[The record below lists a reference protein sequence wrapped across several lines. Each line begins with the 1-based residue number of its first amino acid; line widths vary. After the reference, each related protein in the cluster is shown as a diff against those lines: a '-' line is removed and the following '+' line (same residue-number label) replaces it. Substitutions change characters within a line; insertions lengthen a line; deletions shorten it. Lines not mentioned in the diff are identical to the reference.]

1 MMATAPLPHVCVC
14 ICTYRRPAYLKA
26 LLEALRD
33 LATGGQFTYSVVVV
47 DNDHAKSAEAVVSQ
61 SAAASDLAIHYC
73 VEPHQNIALARNK
86 AIEQASGDFVAFLD
100 DDECPTREWL
110 QHLFEACVRYRADGA
125 LGPVRPRFE
134 EQPPQWI
141 VDGGFYSRP
150 TYPTGYVIDWRK
162 GRTGN
167 LLIKRSVV
175 AADAVPFRP
184 EFLTGEDQ
192 DFFRR
197 AIEKRHVFVWCDEAV
212 AYEIVPP
219 IRWSR
224 TFMLKRA
231 LLRGRISL
239 LHPSSGWR
247 ATLRSMIAVPA
258 YAAALPFA
266 LAAGQS
272 RFMVYLVKLFDHAG
286 RLLALAGINPVREPY
301 VTE

>member
-1 MMATAPLPHVCVC
+1 
-14 ICTYRRPAYLKA
+14 
-26 LLEALRD
+26 LLAALRD
-33 LATGGQFTYSVVVV
+33 LTTHNLFTYSIVVT
-47 DNDHAKSAEAVVSQ
+47 DNDHQQSAEPVVTGF
-61 SAAASDLAIHYC
+61 AAASDLHVRYC
-73 VEPHQNIALARNK
+73 VEPRQNIALARNT
-86 AIEQASGDFVAFLD
+86 AIAHASGEFVAFLD
-100 DDECPTREWL
+100 DDECPTRDWL
-110 QHLFEACVRYRADGA
+110 RHLFETCTRYGADGA
-125 LGPVRPRFE
+125 LGPVRPQFDE
-134 EQPPQWI
+134 NPPQWI
-141 VDGGFYSRP
+141 LDGGFYSRP
-150 TYPTGYVIDWRK
+150 TYPTGLVIDWRK

-167 LLIKRSVV
+167 LLITRSVV
-175 AADAVPFRP
+175 AGEAVPFRP

-197 AIEKRHVFVWCDEAV
+197 AIEKGHRFVWCDEAV
-212 AYEIVPP
+212 AYEVVPP

-266 LAAGQS
+266 LTAGHS
-272 RFMVYLVKLFDHAG
+272 RFMVCLVKLFDHAG
-286 RLLALAGINPVREPY
+286 RLLALAGINPVSEPY

>member
-1 MMATAPLPHVCVC
+1 MTGSSTLPHVCIC
-14 ICTYRRPAYLKA
+14 ICTYRRPEYLKR
-26 LLEALRD
+26 LLAALRD
-33 LATGGQFTYSVVVV
+33 LSTGGLFTYSVVVA
-47 DNDHAKSAEAVVSQ
+47 DNDQARSAEPVVAEF
-61 SAAASDLAIHYC
+61 SAESDLHVQYC
-73 VEPHQNIALARNK
+73 VEPRQNIALARNK
-86 AIEQASGDFVAFLD
+86 AIAHASGDFVAFLD
-100 DDECPTREWL
+100 DDECPTGDWL
-110 QHLFEACVRYRADGA
+110 RHLFETCVRYRADGA

-141 VDGGFYSRP
+141 IDGGFYARP

-167 LLIKRSVV
+167 LLIKRGVV

-197 AIEKRHVFVWCDEAV
+197 AIEKGHVFVWCDEAV
-212 AYEIVPP
+212 AYEVVPP
-219 IRWSR
+219 VRWSR

-231 LLRGRISL
+231 LLRGRISR
-239 LHPSSGWR
+239 LHPSSGWL